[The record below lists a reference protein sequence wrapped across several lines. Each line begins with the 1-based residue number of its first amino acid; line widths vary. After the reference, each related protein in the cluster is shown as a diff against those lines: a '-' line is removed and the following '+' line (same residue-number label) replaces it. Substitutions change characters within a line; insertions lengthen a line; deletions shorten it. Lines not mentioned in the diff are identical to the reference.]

1 MENVYFCT
9 PKTNMKRVTIVKVD
23 SDRLMTDFL
32 SVPREVYKGCKAY
45 VPDLESDVRRLFDRR
60 HNAGLEFSEV
70 QPFVAY
76 CGAKAVGRIVGVVNS
91 KANSTWSTQNVRFS
105 MPEFVDDPEVS
116 RALIDAVAE
125 WGRKLGMTRL
135 QGPMGIT
142 DFDKEGMLVED
153 FHLTGS
159 MTAYYNPE
167 YYPRHMEQLG
177 LQKEVDW
184 LQVRIQI
191 PEEVPVKY
199 RRVAEY
205 ARTAVGLTVKKVSRR
220 QVLKGCYGH
229 RIFELLNEAYK
240 TIFGFSALSDSQ
252 TQEFLE
258 KYVPL
263 LDMDLVPLIE
273 NEAGELV
280 GIAVTLP
287 SLVKALQKSGGRL
300 WPWGWFHLLRSM
312 KVSCEGGAELLLVAV
327 RPDYQGLG
335 VNAMFFDD
343 LIPIF
348 NKKGITWAETGP
360 QLEDN
365 VRELSQ
371 WKPLKPEFV
380 KRRRCFFREL

>member
-1 MENVYFCT
+1 
-9 PKTNMKRVTIVKVD
+9 
-23 SDRLMTDFL
+23 
-32 SVPREVYKGCKAY
+32 
-45 VPDLESDVRRLFDRR
+45 
-60 HNAGLEFSEV
+60 
-70 QPFVAY
+70 
-76 CGAKAVGRIVGVVNS
+76 
-91 KANSTWSTQNVRFS
+91 